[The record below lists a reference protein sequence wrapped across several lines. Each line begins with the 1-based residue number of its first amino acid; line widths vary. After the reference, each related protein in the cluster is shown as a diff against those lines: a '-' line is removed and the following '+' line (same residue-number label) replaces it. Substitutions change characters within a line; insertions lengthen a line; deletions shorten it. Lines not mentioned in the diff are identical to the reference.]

1 MNKLKKISTAL
12 CGGIFLFG
20 TISLAKTGIVNAP
33 NGLVLRET
41 ASKSANPITTVS
53 DEEKV
58 EILEEN
64 GEWYKVKY
72 GRYEGYMFAEYV
84 NAEEEEEKAEV
95 EQTPLQEENKLEEE
109 PISETNTEQKEIE
122 KEESAYPKNAV
133 LNSNIDIYIIPSVTS
148 KIMMSVEKEK
158 TITINYELNDWV
170 NVTFEGKQGW
180 VRKFYI
186 ENTQPTEPEK
196 DNKNEEE
203 TKTEVLNKKGYVDV
217 SNSANVR
224 ETASTSAN
232 IITTLLRNTEVTII
246 GEEGDFYKI
255 QYKDITGYI
264 SKTLISD
271 KAL

>member
-1 MNKLKKISTAL
+1 MNKFKKISVAL

-84 NAEEEEEKAEV
+84 TAEETEEEKTEV
-95 EQTPLQEENKLEEE
+95 EQTPSQEETKQEEE
-109 PISETNTEQKEIE
+109 KLPE
-122 KEESAYPKNAV
+122 KEESKEQQNVV
-133 LNSNIDIYIIPSVTS
+133 LNSNIDIYVIPSVTS

-186 ENTQPTEPEK
+186 ENTQPTEPEE
-196 DNKNEEE
+196 DNQNEEE

>member
-1 MNKLKKISTAL
+1 MNKLKKISAAL
-12 CGGIFLFG
+12 CGGIVLFG

-53 DEEKV
+53 DEAKV

-72 GRYEGYMFAEYV
+72 GNYEGYMFAEYV
-84 NAEEEEEKAEV
+84 TAEEIEEKTEV
-95 EQTPLQEENKLEEE
+95 EQTPSQEETKQEEE
-109 PISETNTEQKEIE
+109 KLTE
-122 KEESAYPKNAV
+122 KEETETKEESTDSQNV
-133 LNSNIDIYIIPSVTS
+133 LLNSNIDIYLIPSVTS
-148 KIMMSVEKEK
+148 KIIMSVEKEK

-186 ENTQPTEPEK
+186 ENTQPTEPEENN
-196 DNKNEEE
+196 NKKEEE

-246 GEEGDFYKI
+246 GEENEFYKI
-255 QYKDITGYI
+255 QYSDITGYI

>member
-1 MNKLKKISTAL
+1 MNKLKKISITL

-53 DEEKV
+53 DEAKV

-72 GRYEGYMFAEYV
+72 GNYEGYMFAEYV
-84 NAEEEEEKAEV
+84 NAEKEEEKAEV
-95 EQTPLQEENKLEEE
+95 EQTPSQEETKQEEE
-109 PISETNTEQKEIE
+109 KLPE
-122 KEESAYPKNAV
+122 KEETETKEEITEQQNVV
-133 LNSNIDIYIIPSVTS
+133 LNSNIDIYVIPSVTS

-186 ENTQPTEPEK
+186 ENTQPTEPEE

-203 TKTEVLNKKGYVDV
+203 TKAEVLNKKGYVDV

>member
-1 MNKLKKISTAL
+1 MNKLKKISAAL
-12 CGGIFLFG
+12 CGGIVLFG
-20 TISLAKTGIVNAP
+20 TISLAKTGIVKAP

-53 DEEKV
+53 DEAKV

-72 GRYEGYMFAEYV
+72 GNYEGYMFAEYV
-84 NAEEEEEKAEV
+84 TAEEIEEKTEV
-95 EQTPLQEENKLEEE
+95 EQTPSQEETKQEEE
-109 PISETNTEQKEIE
+109 KIPE
-122 KEESAYPKNAV
+122 KEETETKEESTDSPNVV
-133 LNSNIDIYIIPSVTS
+133 LNANIDIYLIPSVTS
-148 KIMMSVEKEK
+148 KIIMSVEKEK
-158 TITINYELNDWV
+158 IITINYELNDWA

-186 ENTQPTEPEK
+186 ENTQPTEVEEK
-196 DNKNEEE
+196 DNQNEEE

-246 GEEGDFYKI
+246 GEENEFYKI
-255 QYKDITGYI
+255 QYSDITGYI

>member
-1 MNKLKKISTAL
+1 MNKLKKISIAL
-12 CGGIFLFG
+12 CGGIVLFG
-20 TISLAKTGIVNAP
+20 TISLAKSGIVNAP

-84 NAEEEEEKAEV
+84 TAEETEEEKVEV
-95 EQTPLQEENKLEEE
+95 EQTPSQEETKQEEE
-109 PISETNTEQKEIE
+109 KLPE
-122 KEESAYPKNAV
+122 KEETETKEESTDSQNV
-133 LNSNIDIYIIPSVTS
+133 LLNSNIDIYVIPSVTS
-148 KIMMSVEKEK
+148 KIIMSVEKEK

-186 ENTQPTEPEK
+186 ENTQPTEPEENN
-196 DNKNEEE
+196 NKKEEE